1 MDLNSVVLIGRLTR
15 DAELKFT
22 NAGKGVASFSLAVNG
37 YKKDEVHFV
46 NCQKWNAEKLASF
59 LKKGKRVSIAGRL
72 EQQRWEKNGQSQS
85 RMIVTVE
92 SLQFLDSGSGSGQT
106 SGQTVQAEPE
116 GFPEDIPF

>member
-59 LKKGKRVSIAGRL
+59 LKKGKRVSVAGRL
-72 EQQRWEKNGQSQS
+72 EQQRWEKNGQSNS
-85 RMIVTVE
+85 RMIVTVD

-106 SGQTVQAEPE
+106 EQAEPE

>member
-59 LKKGKRVSIAGRL
+59 LKKGKRVSVVGRL
-72 EQQRWEKNGQSQS
+72 EQQRWEKNGQSNS
-85 RMIVTVE
+85 RMIVTVD

-106 SGQTVQAEPE
+106 EQAEPE
-116 GFPEDIPF
+116 GFPEDLPF